1 MLIKIPKR
9 WELPESA
16 VTPQGVV
23 EARRPLVTSL
33 REAGLVGSAMSRRE
47 ALRLAAASTTL
58 AGCGQ
63 YIKGLDTAA
72 VFGLDNPYSDWFPVP
87 RNKAYQ
93 VSEREVTDGV
103 SATTYNNFYEFT
115 VSKSDVWKLVGD
127 FEIEPWTI
135 EITGLVR
142 NGGTFGV
149 EDLFALFD
157 MEERIYRFR
166 CVEAWGMT
174 VPWSG
179 FPLAK
184 LVEFADPLPE
194 ATHLA
199 FVSENDPEQMP
210 GVVANPGYPWPYFE
224 GLRIEEA
231 NNELAMMVAGMYGE
245 ALPRQ
250 NGAPLRVIVP
260 WKYGY
265 KSIKSVIRIAFVD
278 GEPGT
283 FWNTIAPDE
292 YGFLSNVDPAVPHP
306 RWSQATERLIPDG
319 EVVETQRY
327 NGYEAEVGSLYGE

>member
-16 VTPQGVV
+16 VTPRKLV
-23 EARRPLVTSL
+23 EARRPLVASMQK
-33 REAGLVGSAMSRRE
+33 AGLVGRAMTRRE
-47 ALRLAAASTTL
+47 ALKLAAAGTTM

-63 YIKGLDTAA
+63 YIKGLDTGA
-72 VFGLDNPYSDWFPVP
+72 VSDLSSPYADWFPVP
-87 RNKAYQ
+87 RNKAYE
-93 VSEREVTDGV
+93 VSERAVTDGI

-127 FEIEPWTI
+127 FELEPWTI

-166 CVEAWGMT
+166 CVETWAMT

-184 LVEFADPLPE
+184 LIEYVDPLPE
-194 ATHLA
+194 ATHIA
-199 FVSENDPEQMP
+199 FISKNDPEQMP
-210 GVVANPGYPWPYFE
+210 GVSASPGYPWPYYE
-224 GLRIEEA
+224 GLRIDEA
-231 NNELAMMVAGMYGE
+231 TNELAMMVAGMYGE

-265 KSIKSVIRIAFVD
+265 KSIKSVVRIAFVNKQ
-278 GEPGT
+278 PGT

-292 YGFLSNVDPAVPHP
+292 YGFLSNVDPSVPHP
-306 RWSQATERLIPDG
+306 RWSQATERLLPDG
-319 EVVETQRY
+319 QEVDTMLY
-327 NGYEAEVGSLYGE
+327 NGYAAEVGALYKG

>member
-1 MLIKIPKR
+1 MLIKIPRR

-16 VTPQGVV
+16 VTPRAIY
-23 EARRPLVTSL
+23 EARRPLIASMQ
-33 REAGLVGSAMSRRE
+33 EAGLVGRAMSRRE
-47 ALRLAAASTTL
+47 ALRLAGAGAAL

-63 YIKGLDTAA
+63 RIKGLDTAT
-72 VFGLDNPYSDWFPVP
+72 VIGLDSPYSDWFPVP
-87 RNKAYQ
+87 RNEAYQ
-93 VSEREVTDGV
+93 VEERPITDGIAA
-103 SATTYNNFYEFT
+103 STYNNFYEFT

-127 FEIEPWTI
+127 FQIEPWTI

-142 NGGTFGV
+142 NGGTVGI
-149 EDLFALFD
+149 EDLFSLFD

-166 CVEAWGMT
+166 CVEAWAMT

-184 LVEFADPLPE
+184 LVEWADPLPE
-194 ATHLA
+194 ASHLA
-199 FVSENDPEQMP
+199 FISANDPDQMP
-210 GVVANPGYPWPYFE
+210 GVAASPGYPWPYFE

-231 NNELAMMVAGMYGE
+231 TSELSMMVAGMYGD

-265 KSIKSVIRIAFVD
+265 KSIKSVIRVAFLD
-278 GEPGT
+278 HEPGT

-292 YGFLSNVDPAVPHP
+292 YGFLSNVDPDVPHP
-306 RWSQATERLIPDG
+306 RWSQAYERLIPDG
-319 EVVETQRY
+319 EMVETQKY
-327 NGYEAEVGSLYGE
+327 NGYEEEVAGLYED

>member
-1 MLIKIPKR
+1 MLIKIPR
-9 WELPESA
+9 PWELPESA
-16 VTPQGVV
+16 VTPRGIV
-23 EARRPLVTSL
+23 EARRPLVAAL
-33 REAGLVGSAMSRRE
+33 QHAGLVGRRRSRRE
-47 ALRLAAASTTL
+47 VLKAASSGLLL

-63 YIKGLDTAA
+63 SIKGLDTGSSGGF
-72 VFGLDNPYSDWFPVP
+72 VNPYSDWFPVDQ
-87 RNKAYQ
+87 NTAYQ
-93 VSEREVTDGV
+93 VPERPLTDSV

-115 VSKSDVWKLVGD
+115 VSKSDVWKLVED

-166 CVEAWGMT
+166 CVEAWAMT

-184 LVEFADPLPE
+184 LIEYVDPLPE
-194 ATHLA
+194 ASHLA
-199 FVSENDPEQMP
+199 FISENNPEQMP
-210 GVVANPGYPWPYFE
+210 GVAATPDYPWPYFE
-224 GLRIEEA
+224 GLRIDEA
-231 NNELAMMVAGMYGE
+231 SNELAMMVAGMYGE

-265 KSIKSVIRIAFVD
+265 KSIKSVVRIDFTD
-278 GEPGT
+278 RQPGT
-283 FWNTIAPDE
+283 FWNTLVPDE
-292 YGFLSNVDPAVPHP
+292 YGFLSNVDPDVPHP
-306 RWSQATERLIPDG
+306 RWSQEYERLIPDG
-319 EVVETQRY
+319 QLVETLKY
-327 NGYEAEVGSLYGE
+327 NGYEEQVAGLYK